1 MICCQNAF
9 LRHSI
14 SLLALTFVLGA
25 TASAQD
31 AGEFF
36 DSNGVQ
42 IHYIDIGEGEP
53 VVLLHGINSNLQ
65 RAWFDRDIANQLQVA
80 GYRVL
85 ALDARAHG
93 KSGTPHDPAQYG
105 PEMALDIERLLD
117 HVGLS
122 KAHVVGYS
130 MGALIAGKLREL
142 RPDRIVS
149 LTLGGYGWR
158 REAGP
163 SPYHLELA
171 DSLER
176 GDGFMPLYRYSYPD
190 WSEEDR
196 EARSRATLARLPDIA
211 ATIALLRGYKFSVAE
226 ESLRNNTV
234 PTLAIIGELDP
245 RKESVDAFQGV
256 MKNLEIVVIE
266 GADHGK
272 AIGRPEFIANV
283 IEFLEQHSVD

>member
-1 MICCQNAF
+1 MICSQNAL

-14 SLLALTFVLGA
+14 SLLALLFVVGG
-25 TASAQD
+25 TASAQYTSKY
-31 AGEFF
+31 F

-42 IHYIDIGEGEP
+42 IHFIDIGEGEP
-53 VVLLHGINSNLQ
+53 VVLMHGLNSNLQ
-65 RAWFDRDIANQLQVA
+65 RAWFDRDIAKQLQGA
-80 GYRVL
+80 GFRVL
-85 ALDARAHG
+85 AIDARAHG

-105 PEMALDIERLLD
+105 PEMALDLKRMLD

-142 RPDRIVS
+142 HPDRIAS

-158 REAGP
+158 RETGP

-171 DSLER
+171 ASLER
-176 GDGFMPLYRYSYPD
+176 GDGLMPLYRYSYPD

-196 EARSRATLARLPDIA
+196 EARSRATLDRLPDIA
-211 ATIALLRGYKFSVAE
+211 ATVALLRGYNFSVAE
-226 ESLRNNTV
+226 KSLRNNTV

-266 GADHGK
+266 GAEHGEVP
-272 AIGRPEFIANV
+272 GRPEFITRI
-283 IEFLEQHSVD
+283 IEFINQQSVD